1 MEHLSWRSVDVSLER
16 PIDSQELNGV
26 YAKFG
31 KRLFDI
37 VFALLLFPVAL
48 PVTGLLWALT
58 KCDGG
63 PGFFGHVRIGQ
74 NGKAFKCWKIR
85 SMVVDAEKKLKAHL
99 EQNPDA
105 AAEWAKDFKLEKDPR
120 ITQLGRFLRKSSLD
134 ELPQIWNVLKGEM
147 SFVGPRPIIE
157 AELVKYGGYQWAY
170 LAATPGVTGVWQV
183 SGRNDVSYDERVR
196 MDAEYLEKRSFLF
209 DCAIM
214 LKTVGAVLNRTGK

>member
-1 MEHLSWRSVDVSLER
+1 MENLSWRSVDVSLER
-16 PIDSQELNGV
+16 PIDYQELNGV

-37 VFALLLFPVAL
+37 VFVLLLFPVAL

-58 KCDGG
+58 KCDG
-63 PGFFGHVRIGQ
+63 
-74 NGKAFKCWKIR
+74 
-85 SMVVDAEKKLKAHL
+85 
-99 EQNPDA
+99 
-105 AAEWAKDFKLEKDPR
+105 
-120 ITQLGRFLRKSSLD
+120 
-134 ELPQIWNVLKGEM
+134 
-147 SFVGPRPIIE
+147 GPRPIIE

-214 LKTVGAVLNRTGK
+214 LKTVSAVLNRTGK